1 MQPESAL
8 EHGGSWGPRSQ
19 AVPTSDLNPTG
30 FEQNLAPAWR
40 EPAVGLGGFRAN
52 ITHTASGPVLA
63 LAPQPWVS
71 LCP

>member
-30 FEQNLAPAWR
+30 SNKTW
-40 EPAVGLGGFRAN
+40 
-52 ITHTASGPVLA
+52 
-63 LAPQPWVS
+63 PQPGEN
-71 LCP
+71 LL